1 MKTTSKLKMIIIMMM
16 VAITAPTQA
25 GTPAPITTT
34 AISNAP
40 TDDAKTE
47 ILINRLKEIRNMDK
61 SNLSRADKKA
71 LRKEIRDIK
80 STVKASRNGLYIS
93 VGAAI
98 IIVLLLILI
107 L

>member
-1 MKTTSKLKMIIIMMM
+1 
-16 VAITAPTQA
+16 
-25 GTPAPITTT
+25 
-34 AISNAP
+34 
-40 TDDAKTE
+40 
-47 ILINRLKEIRNMDK
+47 MDK